1 MASATGIP
9 EQNPATTEEEPLLGG
24 PGDASQTT
32 RGLQFN
38 FIIGTAII
46 AQAGIWI
53 LTALVWASVFMADQV
68 IFFSYH
74 PLVNSAGILLLTQA
88 ILVLQP
94 THTQQQKVQGTHVHF
109 SLNLVGV
116 TALIAGLIIIEMNKA
131 SHPETRFTSA
141 HGIMGLITY
150 ILIFSQALI
159 GFAQFYLPT
168 QIFGSVDTAKAVYKY
183 HRISGYVILVLALAT
198 ICAATQTGFNAN
210 VLHIKLWAVIVS
222 SVLVLVG
229 VVPRIKKS
237 KLGWTGALP
246 WKRSDDE

>member
-9 EQNPATTEEEPLLGG
+9 EHDPSTERPEEEPLLGG
-24 PGDASQTT
+24 PGDASQ
-32 RGLQFN
+32 RKDGGLQYN
-38 FIIGTAII
+38 FLIGTAII

-53 LTALVWASVFMADQV
+53 LAALIWASVFMADRV

-74 PLVNSAGILLLTQA
+74 PLVNSAGVLLATQA

-94 THTQQQKVQGTHVHF
+94 THTQQQKIQGTHVHF
-109 SLNLVGV
+109 ALNLAGV
-116 TALIAGLIIIEMNKA
+116 SALIAGLIIIEMNKA

-150 ILIFSQALI
+150 ILIFSQALV
-159 GFAQFYLPT
+159 GFAQFYIPA
-168 QIFGSVDTAKAVYKY
+168 QIFGSVDKGKAIYKY
-183 HRISGYVILVLALAT
+183 HRMLGYLILVMMLAT
-198 ICAATQTGFNAN
+198 VCAATQTGFNKN
-210 VLHIKLWAVIVS
+210 VLHIRLWAVIVA

-237 KLGWTGALP
+237 KFGF
-246 WKRSDDE
+246 

>member
-9 EQNPATTEEEPLLGG
+9 EQNHAASEEEPLLGR
-24 PGDASQTT
+24 PGDATQTSH
-32 RGLQFN
+32 GLQYN
-38 FIIGTAII
+38 FVIGTAII

-94 THTQQQKVQGTHVHF
+94 THTQKQKVNGTHTHF
-109 SLNLVGV
+109 ALNLVAV
-116 TALIAGLIIIEMNKA
+116 MALIAGLIIIEMNKA

-141 HGIMGLITY
+141 HGIMGLIIY
-150 ILIFSQALI
+150 ILIFSQALV

-183 HRISGYVILVLALAT
+183 HRISGYIILVMALAT

-210 VLHIKLWAVIVS
+210 VLHIRLWAVIVA

-229 VVPRIKKS
+229 VVPRIKMT
-237 KLGWTGALP
+237 KLGL
-246 WKRSDDE
+246 KRQNGN